1 MKKKPWRSVFLLCI
15 LVLSITG
22 ACGGGG
28 GGGSAATSGVQC
40 PSGVTPP
47 AGLNPDII
55 VSAATGS
62 NATATGTCI
71 APYQT
76 IYEAVSASQAGDVI
90 WVAPGRYDEA
100 LGEVFPLMIPTD
112 VTLVGDVANK
122 GMGLTQTLIYGS
134 GVVGST
140 PFAASI
146 ALSGGARVSGF
157 VVGHDWINMGFG
169 VYVED
174 SSNNAATVSQNTF
187 PNTIYGGVA
196 LAGQGNTLVE
206 NNLLNASSYGVF
218 QGTAIAATIQD
229 NVFQGPA
236 LEINIGTGNPLV
248 RRNEF
253 RSGVQV
259 GIQVVNGVPRI
270 ESNTFVSAGYP
281 TYGAIYFM
289 NGGGSMRGNSFS
301 LGSGPAIRVATGN
314 PNVPDLGTS
323 ASDPGQNTFGGAGAV
338 SIRHDADTSVFAV
351 GNAWHTNPPICNT
364 EIITSGGSG
373 FVYWTTVNRCP
384 L

>member
-1 MKKKPWRSVFLLCI
+1 MGKMLWRSIFLLCI
-15 LVLSITG
+15 LVLSITA
-22 ACGGGG
+22 ACGG

-40 PSGVTPP
+40 PAGVTPP

-62 NATATGTCI
+62 NATATGTCT

-100 LGEVFPLMIPTD
+100 LGEVFPLMVPTG

-122 GMGLTQTLIYGS
+122 GMGMTQTLIYGS

-140 PFAASI
+140 PYAADV
-146 ALSGGARVSGF
+146 ALSGGARISGF
-157 VVGHDWINMGFG
+157 VLGHDWVHMGFG

-174 SSNNAATVSQNTF
+174 ANNNAATVSQNTLS
-187 PNTIYGGVA
+187 NTIYGGVA
-196 LAGQGNTLVE
+196 LVGQGNTLVE
-206 NNLLNASSYGVF
+206 NNVLNSSSYGVF
-218 QGTAIAATIQD
+218 QVAAIAATIQD

-236 LEINIGTGNPLV
+236 LEINIGDGNSII

-259 GIQVVNGVPRI
+259 GVQVVHGAPRI
-270 ESNTFVSAGYP
+270 ESNTFISTGYP
-281 TYGAIYFM
+281 TYGALYFM
-289 NGGGSMRGNSFS
+289 NGGGIVRGNSFT
-301 LGSGPAIRVATGN
+301 LGSGPAIRIATGN
-314 PNVPDLGTS
+314 LNAPDLGTLS
-323 ASDPGQNTFGGAGAV
+323 SDPGQNTFGGAGTV
-338 SIRHDADTSVFAV
+338 SIRHAANTSVFAV
-351 GNAWHTNPPICNT
+351 GNTWRTNPPICNS

-373 FVYWTTVNRCP
+373 FVYWTVANRCP